1 MLCHEKTEK
10 ETKRVIFFIVHV
22 HFYEAQEKSAKAAQT
37 RSPTAPMHLYT
48 QRYTQWVYIHIRTK
62 ILLFYFINIIHTPV
76 QHRSWKWL
84 PFERLVICMYR
95 CTYWWWDDGGFYFYV
110 SLYFILLCV
119 VVVFISLYIVA
130 FCECTI
136 LIFLSCKDPCKTH
149 CRTKYNFYVILGLE
163 KMTWKKYENFSK
175 AVISEVYEDPAGFSV
190 A

>member
-1 MLCHEKTEK
+1 M
-10 ETKRVIFFIVHV
+10 IFFIVHV

-136 LIFLSCKDPCKTH
+136 LIF
-149 CRTKYNFYVILGLE
+149 FYHVKIHVRHIVVQSTIF
-163 KMTWKKYENFSK
+163 MSYWDWKKWHEKSMKIFQRRSLVK
-175 AVISEVYEDPAGFSV
+175 CMRIQQGFQWRN
-190 A
+190 